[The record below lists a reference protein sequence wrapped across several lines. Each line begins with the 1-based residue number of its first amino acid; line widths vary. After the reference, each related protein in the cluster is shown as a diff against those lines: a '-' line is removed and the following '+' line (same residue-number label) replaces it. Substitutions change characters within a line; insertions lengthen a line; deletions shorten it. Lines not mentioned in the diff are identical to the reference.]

1 MEKVV
6 VFGGSNV
13 DFVFNLD
20 KAPEKGETLNCNSFN
35 KLPGGKGA
43 NQAFAVQKLGG
54 NCIFLSAVGRDELG
68 DIVLGS
74 VKSTGVDVDNVLKVE
89 NESAG
94 MAIIYVESD
103 GDNRIVVNPGANLK
117 ADKAYVDSKKNIIE
131 SADYVLTQFEL
142 DMDATAELLE
152 IAKKSGKTIVL
163 NPAPAVTDVPDSLY
177 AEIDYLT
184 PNETELKKL
193 TGLNTDT
200 EEEIEE
206 AAKVLLAKGVK
217 NLLVTIGSKG
227 AMLINENGT
236 KVYPGFKVDA
246 VDTTAAGD
254 TFNAGFIVGLSE
266 GMEVE
271 EAIRFAN
278 AAASITVTR
287 KGAQPS
293 IPSREEV
300 NVILK

>member
-1 MEKVV
+1 MKKVV

-89 NESAG
+89 NESTG

-152 IAKKSGKTIVL
+152 IAKKAGKTIVL

-177 AEIDYLT
+177 AGIDYLT

-193 TGLNTDT
+193 TDLNTDT

-236 KVYPGFKVDA
+236 KVYPGFKADP